1 MGQDSGLLEKI
12 FCRMGRR
19 HIQAYEARFEQ
30 QQRRIEELSVY
41 TEKLMK
47 ELDEEKEALHGAQ
60 IALAEAYA
68 YMQERKELNPHLE
81 ENLRNNNSLLEQL
94 SNRIDM
100 HEVKIRGMAAYTKVD
115 IKGVR
120 TFMESIQNLLQQLQ
134 RMQWSDYLD
143 IAVVAFLIYKIL
155 PLIKTP
161 STTRIAKAVVVVLV
175 IAWLTDLWHLYT
187 VAFIMKQFLSVGLLA
202 LVILF
207 QPELRRM
214 LDHLGS
220 VKLTSIFGVSKPVQ
234 QEMDAVITHT
244 VRACEAMGREKVGA
258 LIAFAREQRLEEY
271 FKTGTQIDG
280 QVSDQLIRNI
290 FFKNSPLHDGAMIIR
305 DGRIAAAGCVLPL
318 SDSNHLSADLGTR
331 HRAGVGMSEA
341 SDAVVVI
348 VSEETG
354 TISVA
359 VGGMLTR
366 HLAPQTLD
374 KLLHNELCPA
384 DDDEKQD
391 LGLRLKQ
398 KLYFRRK
405 ETDDN
410 EK

>member
-1 MGQDSGLLEKI
+1 
-12 FCRMGRR
+12 
-19 HIQAYEARFEQ
+19 
-30 QQRRIEELSVY
+30 
-41 TEKLMK
+41 
-47 ELDEEKEALHGAQ
+47 
-60 IALAEAYA
+60 
-68 YMQERKELNPHLE
+68 
-81 ENLRNNNSLLEQL
+81 
-94 SNRIDM
+94 
-100 HEVKIRGMAAYTKVD
+100 
-115 IKGVR
+115 
-120 TFMESIQNLLQQLQ
+120 MESIQNLLHQIQ

-161 STTRIAKAVVVVLV
+161 STTRIAKAVVAVLV
-175 IAWLTDLWHLYT
+175 IAWLTDFLHLYT
-187 VAFIMKQFLSVGLLA
+187 VGFIMNQFLAIGLLA

-220 VKLTSIFGVSKPVQ
+220 VKLTSIFGVNKPVQ
-234 QEMDAVITHT
+234 QEMDAVITQT

-258 LIAFAREQRLEEY
+258 LIVFAREQRLEEY

-280 QVSDQLIRNI
+280 QVSEQLIRNI

-305 DGRIAAAGCVLPL
+305 DGRVAAAGCVLPL
-318 SDSNHLSADLGTR
+318 SDSNRLSSDLGTR

-359 VGGMLTR
+359 VGGMLKR

-374 KLLHNELCPA
+374 KLLHNELRPA
-384 DDDEKQD
+384 NDGDEKQD
-391 LGLRLKQ
+391 LSLRLKQ
-398 KLYFRRK
+398 KLHPRRK